1 MYVYP
6 ERKQNIWGY
15 CGSWYLPKIKTI
27 NIESFVLEEV
37 LMPWSYK
44 LIKVSMVC
52 VHVTT
57 YCVIVLG
64 TSYIYGNI
72 FVLFFLVILY
82 LYYIF
87 FLYLFFYVM
96 AWGYLSSNV

>member
-1 MYVYP
+1 
-6 ERKQNIWGY
+6 
-15 CGSWYLPKIKTI
+15 
-27 NIESFVLEEV
+27 
-37 LMPWSYK
+37 MPWSYK
-44 LIKVSMVC
+44 LIKVSMVSI
-52 VHVTT
+52 HVTT

-87 FLYLFFYVM
+87 FLLILIFFKLCYGLGLFKQ
-96 AWGYLSSNV
+96 

>member
-1 MYVYP
+1 
-6 ERKQNIWGY
+6 
-15 CGSWYLPKIKTI
+15 
-27 NIESFVLEEV
+27 
-37 LMPWSYK
+37 MPWSYK
-44 LIKVSMVC
+44 LIKVSMVSI
-52 VHVTT
+52 HVTT

-87 FLYLFFYVM
+87 FLSYVM